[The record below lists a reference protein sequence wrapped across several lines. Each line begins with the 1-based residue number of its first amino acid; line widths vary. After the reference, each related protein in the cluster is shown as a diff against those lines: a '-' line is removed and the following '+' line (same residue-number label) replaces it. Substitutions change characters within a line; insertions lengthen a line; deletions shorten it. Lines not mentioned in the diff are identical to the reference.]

1 MPRAEKRVIEY
12 FVSTQNL
19 QSILDLLHA
28 AGKTERS
35 ELNVYAYAVLD
46 SCSEQFYGGVRK
58 HFAHAQTVY
67 TRPFFW
73 EGPGYEAT
81 ITSEMLSIVGAN
93 PLAWPVSV
101 E

>member
-12 FVSTQNL
+12 FVSTQIL

-35 ELNVYAYAVLD
+35 ELNAYAYAVLD

-58 HFAHAQTVY
+58 HFAHAQTVDLY
-67 TRPFFW
+67 TRPSGRGLGTRLKFCIILLYRPN
-73 EGPGYEAT
+73 G
-81 ITSEMLSIVGAN
+81 
-93 PLAWPVSV
+93 
-101 E
+101 